1 MSTCNISDQKRGLIS
16 SVYKASD
23 RRKCPTKALHQLGL
37 KPPAL
42 LVTPGSSLCSG
53 LDHGLSIRSTG
64 SPGQTVKRSPCQ
76 CLLAS
81 WGCRCPGPPCGAPGW
96 RTGAQGALW
105 DLSVCA
111 WLPMAQVSEPFL
123 PPPISLSLSCSPPPQ
138 GLLWGLPF
146 PFATGWRGHLS
157 LVVASL
163 PYSLVRGPLNADA
176 EAGFLRVAAAPAM
189 HTGPPRLSAIL
200 SWPQLQS

>member
-1 MSTCNISDQKRGLIS
+1 MPYKGITSTGAKAASPTGDSGEQ
-16 SVYKASD
+16 SVQRFRPWSQHQVHRLTWANSKTFPLPM
-23 RRKCPTKALHQLGL
+23 PTCKLGMQVSRPTL
-37 KPPAL
+37 WGAW
-42 LVTPGSSLCSG
+42 VENWGTGSSLG
-53 LDHGLSIRSTG
+53 
-64 SPGQTVKRSPCQ
+64 PC
-76 CLLAS
+76 
-81 WGCRCPGPPCGAPGW
+81 
-96 RTGAQGALW
+96 
-105 DLSVCA
+105 LSVRGCP
-111 WLPMAQVSEPFL
+111 WHRSVNPSF

-176 EAGFLRVAAAPAM
+176 EAGFLRVAAVPAM
-189 HTGPPRLSAIL
+189 HTGPPRLSVIL